1 MTLLN
6 VIRLKP
12 TEVSILI
19 NINQCIWLYFIISW
33 KFVFDAGHNHSNY
46 HAHYVSLI
54 IWLNDGPVR
63 VLSQSVVERPVSPPW
78 PPAVWCSP
86 PSPDSRLCHPV
97 PHWGPQPWSQTP
109 SRTLPASRID
119 NNIPTWINFSY
130 TSLSMMDWRVVGHIL
145 RNQWYNA
152 VHNKASLFIL
162 WIIIIK
168 IIIMGLSVSAKVPP
182 AKKKITGTYPK
193 YWNRIF

>member
-19 NINQCIWLYFIISW
+19 TINQCFWLYFIISW
-33 KFVFDAGHNHSNY
+33 IFVFDAGHNHSNY

-54 IWLNDGPVR
+54 IWANDGPVR
-63 VLSQSVVERPVSPPW
+63 VLSQSVVERPVSPW
-78 PPAVWCSP
+78 APAVWCSP
-86 PSPDSRLCHPV
+86 PRPDSRLCHTV

-109 SRTLPASRID
+109 SQTLPASCMD
-119 NNIPTWINFSY
+119 NNIPTWINFSNTIQGYFIMRLCQWWTEGLLGCWGYIHY
-130 TSLSMMDWRVVGHIL
+130 TIKADHPIS
-145 RNQWYNA
+145 NQWYNA

-162 WIIIIK
+162 
-168 IIIMGLSVSAKVPP
+168 
-182 AKKKITGTYPK
+182 
-193 YWNRIF
+193 